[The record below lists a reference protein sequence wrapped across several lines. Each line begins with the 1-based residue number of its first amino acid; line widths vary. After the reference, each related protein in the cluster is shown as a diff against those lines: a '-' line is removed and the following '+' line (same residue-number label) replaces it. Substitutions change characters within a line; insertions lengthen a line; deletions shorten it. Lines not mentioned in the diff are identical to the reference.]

1 MVQYKDRAGL
11 GSKNFLCYTIKKTN
25 NKVKEHTWMPIAED
39 RIGRP
44 KGRNKARGM
53 RGVVSERE
61 IP

>member
-1 MVQYKDRAGL
+1 MLHDQEDKQQSKRAHL
-11 GSKNFLCYTIKKTN
+11 
-25 NKVKEHTWMPIAED
+25 MPIAED